1 MRLLSMTTGWILLGF
16 WLGITGR
23 AHELTVGWTVTA
35 GELEIHGTMDG
46 TPAANATVEL
56 RAGDDT
62 VLTSGKLDGGGR
74 FRSPLPAVDRLS
86 VVVDAGFGHRRTV
99 TLSAQDLRGGSPS
112 TPANAPPAVHD
123 HDHDHDP
130 NHAHAHAHP
139 HPLRTGET
147 RGSSDAAVGPMV
159 RIGLGVTFLL
169 ALAAASMSYGNMRR
183 LANLERRLPPDA
195 SRG

>member
-1 MRLLSMTTGWILLGF
+1 MKRLSSTTGWILLGL

-35 GELEIHGTMDG
+35 GELEIHGTTDG
-46 TPAANATVEL
+46 TPAAGATVEL

-62 VLTSGKLDGGGR
+62 VLTSGKLDASGR

-112 TPANAPPAVHD
+112 TLAGADPAVQVHDDD
-123 HDHDHDP
+123 HDHG
-130 NHAHAHAHP
+130 HAHP
-139 HPLRTGET
+139 LQTRET

>member
-1 MRLLSMTTGWILLGF
+1 MKRLSSTTGWILLGL

-23 AHELTVGWTVTA
+23 AHELTVAWTVRA
-35 GELEIHGTMDG
+35 GELEIHGTTDG
-46 TPAANATVEL
+46 TPAAGATVEL

-62 VLTSGKLDGGGR
+62 VLTSGKLDASGR

-99 TLSAQDLRGGSPS
+99 TLSAKDLRGGSPGTLTS
-112 TPANAPPAVHD
+112 AHPA
-123 HDHDHDP
+123 
-130 NHAHAHAHP
+130 AHTHAHP
-139 HPLRTGET
+139 HPQPRSAGET
-147 RGSSDAAVGPMV
+147 RGRSDAAVGPMV

>member
-1 MRLLSMTTGWILLGF
+1 MKSLSMTTGWILLGL
-16 WLGITGR
+16 WLGIAGR
-23 AHELTVGWTVTA
+23 AHELTVTWTVTA
-35 GELEIHGTMDG
+35 GELEIQSASDG
-46 TPAANATVEL
+46 TPAAGAAVEL
-56 RAGDDT
+56 RTDDGT
-62 VLTSGKLDGGGR
+62 VLTSGKLDASGR
-74 FRSPLPAVDRLS
+74 LRSPLPAVDRLT

-99 TLSAQDLRGGSPS
+99 TLSAKDLRGGSPS
-112 TPANAPPAVHD
+112 ALAGAAPADPSHD
-123 HDHDHDP
+123 HDHDQ
-130 NHAHAHAHP
+130 AHADR
-139 HPLRTGET
+139 HPLRAGET